1 MSEVMCRD
9 CEYFGTMPDDNGAQ
23 IAEYTFCFK
32 HMKETSE
39 HQYCAEGKEMPDPP
53 ELTIRRAIDIYGHKM
68 QTLVAMEEL
77 GELQHELSKFIRGS
91 GDRDHLLEEF
101 ADVHIVMHQVR
112 EMYNLRDEEIIEMVE
127 KKMMRL
133 EERLDARQKDVLKS
147 NRNE

>member
-9 CEYFGTMPDDNGAQ
+9 CEYFGMMPDDNGAQ

-53 ELTIRRAIDIYGHKM
+53 ELTIRRAIDVYGHKM

-91 GDRDHLLEEF
+91 GDPDHLLEEY
-101 ADVHIVMHQVR
+101 ADVLIVLRQVK
-112 EMYNLRDEEIIEMVE
+112 EMYNLSDTEIDKAVCGKIA
-127 KKMMRL
+127 RL
-133 EERLDARQKDVLKS
+133 EERLNGRLCQKDSTGS
-147 NRNE
+147 N